1 MSNILIVSGHTNIQ
15 RSRANKI
22 ILENLKNE
30 FPDAEFDSLID
41 LYPDYKFNVAT
52 EQAKLLKADII
63 VLQFPLFWFSCPSIM
78 RKWFEDVLLYNFAYG
93 TQGKALEGKKVIVA
107 FTTGA
112 PLDAYQYGGW
122 ENFDI
127 SAFLPQ
133 FIQLTNL
140 CSMKWGGYIV
150 SGGYS
155 FVATDDDIKSLA
167 NKHSSDLITKIRN
180 AMSN

>member
-1 MSNILIVSGHTNIQ
+1 MSNILIISGHTDIQ
-15 RSRANKI
+15 HSRANKI

-30 FPDAEFDSLID
+30 FPNAEFNSLIE
-41 LYPDYKFNVAT
+41 LYPDYKFDVEK

-78 RKWFEDVLLYNFAYG
+78 RKWFEDVLLHGFAYG
-93 TQGKALEGKKVIVA
+93 TQGKALKEKKVIVA

-140 CSMKWGGYIV
+140 CSMEWAGYVV
-150 SGGYS
+150 SCGYS
-155 FVATDDDIKSLA
+155 FVANDQKIKELA
-167 NKHSSDLITKIRN
+167 DKHSYDLAEKIRN
-180 AMSN
+180 VM

>member
-1 MSNILIVSGHTNIQ
+1 MSNVLIVSGHTDISN
-15 RSRANKI
+15 SKANKI
-22 ILENLKNE
+22 ILKNLENEL
-30 FPDAEFDSLID
+30 PSAEIDSLIE
-41 LYPDYKFNVAT
+41 LYPDYKFDVDA
-52 EQAKLLKADII
+52 EQKKLLKADVI

-78 RKWFEDVLLYNFAYG
+78 RKWFEDVLLYGFAYG
-93 TQGKALEGKKVIVA
+93 SNGKALEGKKVIVS

-112 PLDAYQYGGW
+112 PLEAYQYGGW

-140 CSMKWGGYIV
+140 CSMRWCGHVV

-155 FVATDDDIKSLA
+155 FVATADVIKELA
-167 NKHSSDLITKIRN
+167 DKHSLDLINKIKVLQ
-180 AMSN
+180 